1 MVNINSRFQG
11 YESNSFTFWWLVL
24 KKKKQFHQMSKHKRA
39 RCLHMTDK
47 PVNEDDVQYSQ
58 IYS

>member
-1 MVNINSRFQG
+1 MVTKQQLHILMIG
-11 YESNSFTFWWLVL
+11 L